1 MGARVRFAAARRKN
15 GSMAE
20 VYETKLPGVGVRHD
34 FVTEEGDRVG
44 VIVHRT
50 GRREIVVYD
59 SDDPDACSPMLDLT
73 SSDTRVLGELLGASQ
88 VTEAVGAVQHEID
101 GLAIEWIQLVAT
113 SPAVGATIQ
122 DGQYRTHTG
131 ASIVAVVRGDST
143 VPAPTPDFEFAAGD
157 TVVAV
162 GTTEGLELL
171 RTRLTA

>member
-1 MGARVRFAAARRKN
+1 
-15 GSMAE
+15 MAE

-34 FVTEEGDRVG
+34 FVTEDGDRVG

-59 SDDPDACSPMLDLT
+59 SDDPDACSPMLDLNST
-73 SSDTRVLGELLGASQ
+73 DTRVLGELLGASQ

-101 GLAIEWIQLVAT
+101 GLSIEWIQLPTA
-113 SPAVGATIQ
+113 SAAVGASIK
-122 DGQYRTHTG
+122 DGQYRARTG

-143 VPAPTPDFEFAAGD
+143 VPAPAPDFEFNAGD
-157 TVVAV
+157 TAVAV

-171 RTRLTA
+171 RGLLTV